1 MELMSEDKHNIVTG
15 EVVSVN
21 ISSEKGVSKKRAAKI
36 LLIEDS
42 GVENDAHAK
51 TPNREVSLLAVES
64 ILKTRKRKLAVNP
77 GDFAE
82 NITTKG
88 IDLPQLPLGTRM
100 QIGDA
105 LLEVTQIGKTCH
117 SRCQVFYKV
126 GDCVMPKEGVFA
138 KVVHGGEIKVG
149 DMIICTIN

>member
-1 MELMSEDKHNIVTG
+1 MESSNIVTG

-21 ISSEKGVSKKRAAKI
+21 ISSEKGVSKKRVAKI
-36 LLIEDS
+36 LLKKDF
-42 GVENDAHAK
+42 GVETDAHAQ

-88 IDLPQLPLGTRM
+88 IDLPQLPIGTRM
-100 QIGDA
+100 QVGEA
-105 LLEVTQIGKTCH
+105 LLEVTQIGKICH

-126 GDCVMPKEGVFA
+126 GDCVMPKEGIFA
-138 KVVHGGEIKVG
+138 KVINDGEVKVG
-149 DMIICTIN
+149 DIIICTTN

>member
-1 MELMSEDKHNIVTG
+1 MEHG

-36 LLIEDS
+36 LLKEDF
-42 GVENDAHAK
+42 GVENDAHAR
-51 TPNREVSLLAVES
+51 TPNRQVSLLAFES

-88 IDLPQLPLGTRM
+88 IDLLQLPLGARL
-100 QIGDA
+100 QIGEA
-105 LLEVTQIGKTCH
+105 MLEVTQIGKTCH
-117 SRCQVFYKV
+117 SRCQIFYKV
-126 GDCVMPKEGVFA
+126 GDCVMPKEGIFA
-138 KVVHGGEIKVG
+138 RVLKGGEVKVG
-149 DMIICTIN
+149 DIIVVNSRQQA

>member
-1 MELMSEDKHNIVTG
+1 MPEKKPDIITG

-21 ISSEKGVSKKRAAKI
+21 ISSEKGVSKKRVAKI
-36 LLIEDS
+36 LLKENF

-64 ILKTRKRKLAVNP
+64 IFKTRKKKLAVNP

-82 NITTKG
+82 NITTRG
-88 IDLPQLPLGTRM
+88 IDLMHLPPGTKL
-100 QIGDA
+100 QIGKA
-105 LLEVTQIGKTCH
+105 LLEITQIGKTCH

-126 GDCVMPKEGVFA
+126 GDCVMPKEGIFA
-138 KVVHGGEIKVG
+138 KVLHGGEIKVG
-149 DMIICTIN
+149 DMIICTTN

>member
-1 MELMSEDKHNIVTG
+1 MELG
-15 EVVSVN
+15 EIVSVN

-36 LLIEDS
+36 LLKENF
-42 GVENDAHAK
+42 GVENDAHAG
-51 TPNREVSLLAVES
+51 TPNREVSLLAIES
-64 ILKTRKRKLAVNP
+64 ILKIRQKKLAVNP

-88 IDLPQLPLGTRM
+88 IDLPQLPLDARL
-100 QIGDA
+100 QIGEA
-105 LLEVTQIGKTCH
+105 VLEVTQIGKTCH

-138 KVVHGGEIKVG
+138 KVVKGGEVKVG
-149 DMIICTIN
+149 DVIISGG